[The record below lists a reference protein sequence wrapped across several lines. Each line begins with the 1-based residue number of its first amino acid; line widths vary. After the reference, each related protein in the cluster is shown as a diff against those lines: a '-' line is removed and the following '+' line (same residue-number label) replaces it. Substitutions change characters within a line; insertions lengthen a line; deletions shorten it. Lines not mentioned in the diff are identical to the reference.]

1 MAQKVVAHFI
11 DHAIVKG
18 TSMDVDP
25 GKSRF
30 HVRTEDNQ
38 TKEVD
43 LDQLKALY
51 FVKDFSGKPNY
62 TEAQEAKAGDSRLR
76 GSHQVRLTFLDGEQ
90 LSGLMNRYPP
100 NRPFFF
106 VLPID
111 PASNNLR
118 ILVNREAVTGMQPV
132 ESAEPSTGTAQ
143 ETKTPKA
150 QTIRSRRTSWVFDG
164 KEIRYVDVERRL

>member
-25 GKSRF
+25 GKPQC
-30 HVRTEDNQ
+30 HIRTPDQ
-38 TKEVD
+38 KTVEVD
-43 LDQLKALY
+43 LSQIKALY
-51 FVKDFSGKPNY
+51 FVKDFGGRPDY
-62 TEAQEAKAGDSRLR
+62 EEAQTAKPDDLRLR
-76 GSHQVRLTFLDGEQ
+76 GSHRVQMTFVDGEQ

-111 PASNNLR
+111 PASNNIR
-118 ILVNREAVTGMQPV
+118 ILVNRQAVASMQPLEAQPEAHSV
-132 ESAEPSTGTAQ
+132 TEAPSTQA
-143 ETKTPKA
+143 PLPR
-150 QTIRSRRTSWVFDG
+150 RSSWVFNG
-164 KEIRYVDVERRL
+164 KDIQQVEIERRR

>member
-25 GKSRF
+25 GKPRC
-30 HVRTEDNQ
+30 HIRTEDRQ
-38 TKEVD
+38 TVEVE

-51 FVKDFSGKPNY
+51 FVKDFGGKPDY
-62 TEAQEAKAGDSRLR
+62 EEASQAKEDDMRLR
-76 GSHQVRLTFLDGEQ
+76 GSHQVRMTFQDGEQ
-90 LSGLMNRYPP
+90 LAGLMNRYPP

-111 PASNNLR
+111 PASNNIR
-118 ILVNREAVTGMQPV
+118 ILVNRDAVTEMEPLAGGQTPP
-132 ESAEPSTGTAQ
+132 SATPTPRVQTAR
-143 ETKTPKA
+143 PK
-150 QTIRSRRTSWVFDG
+150 RSSWVFDG
-164 KEIRYVDVERRL
+164 NDIRHVDVDRRL